1 MNWLLIA
8 NNLTSVAMVLSCW
21 WLAHQYSRVKPPGR
35 AIAAAFSLLGLSTLF
50 TLLARN
56 LGVPVEWPIVVSKA
70 ILAVGLGLI
79 IVRRNRQGQR

>member
-8 NNLTSVAMVLSCW
+8 NNITSVAMVIACW
-21 WLAHQYSRVKPPGR
+21 WLAHQYSRIKPPGR
-35 AIAAAFSLLGLSTLF
+35 AIAAAFALLGLSTLF

-56 LGVPVEWPIVVSKA
+56 LDVPVEWPIVVSKT
-70 ILAVGLGLI
+70 ILSIGLCLI